1 MPATGTARLK
11 KWLKR
16 LGLLLALPVLAVIS
30 AIVYVS
36 VKIATYEQL
45 DDAAHMAA
53 KADYLASI
61 ARAAPQNAPDLV
73 IILFDDLG
81 YGDVG
86 FTGNQMIATPHMDKL
101 AANGLVLE
109 NYYAPAPVC
118 SPSRAAMLTGRMAPR
133 AGLTHVPFPSGTI
146 FDRLNRFFGNP
157 VRLPREEIL
166 IADILH
172 AVGYETAMVGKWHMG
187 DHAGSVPTQF
197 GFQRFFGT
205 YYSNDMNPFTLV
217 RGTADA
223 GEQISHAAPV
233 DQTALNPLY
242 AEAAERFIAEA
253 AGDKPL
259 FLYFAHNFPHVPLY
273 AAPSEKGRSDAGLY
287 GDVVQGLDDTVGHIV
302 AALKKRGRLDNT
314 LILITSDNGPWWE
327 GRGVGRGRKG
337 VSFEGGIRVPF
348 IAHWPQQIKPARSE
362 ALAMGTDLLP
372 TMLDELNLPLPPDR
386 MIDGKSLAATLRG
399 GPSPHEVLYHYAAGT
414 LMAVRSATHKY
425 RDRKAVAYPTDPVR
439 LPIWQ
444 AHGPWLFDMRADS
457 QEAYDISMKHPAL
470 AARMKALLDAKNA
483 EMEKN
488 PRGWKMSNR
497 K

>member
-223 GEQISHAAPV
+223 GEANKPC
-233 DQTALNPLY
+233 
-242 AEAAERFIAEA
+242 R
-253 AGDKPL
+253 AG
-259 FLYFAHNFPHVPLY
+259 
-273 AAPSEKGRSDAGLY
+273 
-287 GDVVQGLDDTVGHIV
+287 
-302 AALKKRGRLDNT
+302 
-314 LILITSDNGPWWE
+314 
-327 GRGVGRGRKG
+327 
-337 VSFEGGIRVPF
+337 
-348 IAHWPQQIKPARSE
+348 
-362 ALAMGTDLLP
+362 
-372 TMLDELNLPLPPDR
+372 
-386 MIDGKSLAATLRG
+386 
-399 GPSPHEVLYHYAAGT
+399 
-414 LMAVRSATHKY
+414 
-425 RDRKAVAYPTDPVR
+425 
-439 LPIWQ
+439 
-444 AHGPWLFDMRADS
+444 
-457 QEAYDISMKHPAL
+457 
-470 AARMKALLDAKNA
+470 
-483 EMEKN
+483 
-488 PRGWKMSNR
+488 
-497 K
+497 

>member
-1 MPATGTARLK
+1 
-11 KWLKR
+11 
-16 LGLLLALPVLAVIS
+16 
-30 AIVYVS
+30 
-36 VKIATYEQL
+36 
-45 DDAAHMAA
+45 MAA

-61 ARAAPQNAPDLV
+61 ARTAPQNAPDLV

-133 AGLTHVPFPSGTI
+133 AGLTHVPFPSGTV

-457 QEAYDISMKHPAL
+457 QEAYDITMKHPAL

-488 PRGWKMSNR
+488 PRGWKMLNR

>member
-45 DDAAHMAA
+45 DDAAHMAT

-61 ARAAPQNAPDLV
+61 ARTAPQNAPDLV

-133 AGLTHVPFPSGTI
+133 AGLTHVPFPSGTV

-337 VSFEGGIRVPF
+337 VSFEGGVRVPF

-457 QEAYDISMKHPAL
+457 QEAYDITMKHPAL

-488 PRGWKMSNR
+488 PRGWKMLNR